1 MGYSFV
7 FSLSIK
13 PHAFKTMVLYGFGFI
28 TGQSSWATFVLISLL
43 PSFLSFF
50 FKKCLI
56 GALQYC
62 VGFCHTS
69 IWISHKY
76 RVPSLSKLPPKPPS
90 HFPPHPTPLG
100 CHRAPDWSSL
110 HHAANFHVLY
120 ILQMVI
126 YTFPCYSSNSSHHF
140 LPPLCP
146 QVCSQCLCFHC
157 CPTNRLISTIFLEPL
172 YMH

>member
-1 MGYSFV
+1 MAYGFV
-7 FSLSIK
+7 FSSSRK
-13 PHAFKTMVLYGFGFI
+13 PHAFKTMVLYGFEFI
-28 TGQSSWATFVLISLL
+28 TGQSSGATFVLISRL
-43 PSFLSFF
+43 PSFLFF
-50 FKKCLI
+50 FKCLI

-69 IWISHKY
+69 TRISRRY
-76 RVPSLSKLPPKPPS
+76 MNAVPREPPS
-90 HFPPHPTPLG
+90 HFPPHPTPLW
-100 CHRAPDWSSL
+100 CSSL
-110 HHAANFHVLY
+110 HHTANFYQLY

-140 LPPLCP
+140 LPQLCP

-157 CPTNRLISTIFLEPL
+157 CPTNRLISTIFLESI